1 MQPSIWGFSGT
12 WPRVSGWPDTHSE
25 SARQAEQALGRSLRS
40 LSRAAG
46 PAFSPAAV
54 RARLNFS
61 TYWTLISLPQNL
73 KAHKTLL
80 RVSYLT
86 SACFK
91 VFHLTIAFRFILLR
105 SRKQPFFWSWSRFSA
120 KIRVKW
126 VFWRVTIKKYA
137 DLLIVINP
145 GRDLYLETA
154 LTGHS
159 SHKKTCQTTSLE
171 TPVST
176 LCSNWLQL
184 SRTNQSTGTTAGEY
198 ARPAVQSKLRELRR
212 GLATLALCPQRAKSN
227 ALKIS
232 DKTHPKITK
241 IIQN

>member
-46 PAFSPAAV
+46 QAFSPAAV

-91 VFHLTIAFRFILLR
+91 VCHLTTAFRFILLR
-105 SRKQPFFWSWSRFSA
+105 SRKQPFF
-120 KIRVKW
+120 
-126 VFWRVTIKKYA
+126 
-137 DLLIVINP
+137 LIVKPIFCQNTCKM
-145 GRDLYLETA
+145 GV
-154 LTGHS
+154 LTS
-159 SHKKTCQTTSLE
+159 YDQEIC
-171 TPVST
+171 
-176 LCSNWLQL
+176 
-184 SRTNQSTGTTAGEY
+184 RFIDRNQS
-198 ARPAVQSKLRELRR
+198 R
-212 GLATLALCPQRAKSN
+212 
-227 ALKIS
+227 
-232 DKTHPKITK
+232 
-241 IIQN
+241 